1 MEVMTKYSDK
11 ENQEIAQ
18 IEYKDYEVGQ
28 KITLSGR
35 SEIYGYVVDKID
47 DSYGQQAYVI
57 ADKSLSVNPSQEQL
71 NAVKKITVIYRGS
84 STDASIDSVKDWFAN
99 DIPMAGK
106 IIANSVTSKAISSDS
121 QIKAAHFGTTQLMA
135 SASTLHK
142 SMNKYPNALFA
153 VYGHSLGSMDGQ
165 YAIADLSAK
174 EQKRLISAYLYEGPN
189 IYSVLTDEQKK
200 NVATLN
206 KLNKAFNYIDTNDIV
221 TMKSYRNN
229 GSNAVGNTVFIN
241 SKWTAN
247 VGKQHMWGG
256 YQYNE
261 DGSIIVKSDYVA
273 KLAEETTKND
283 MNIIADLKKR
293 MTASGGLSSGEK
305 ILLDQLEARSI
316 AKGMLLI
323 VESKFG
329 DLTLEYKN
337 AITKTNQLWQ
347 DTKAQASIIGQH
359 LSAGEE
365 TTALANGGATENNIK
380 TQPIKDYQDS
390 ITQIKSLV
398 EEYTAIVKN
407 INTTIDAQVQTDTDL
422 ANEIAGLLA

>member
-1 MEVMTKYSDK
+1 MTQPTDL
-11 ENQEIAQ
+11 ENQKIAQ
-18 IEYKDYEVGQ
+18 QGYASYDVGDSVAIRVNGKREQ
-28 KITLSGR
+28 V
-35 SEIYGYVVDKID
+35 GYVIEKID
-47 DSYGQQAYVI
+47 DASGQQAYII
-57 ADKSLSVNPSQEQL
+57 ADQKLPANPSKDQL
-71 NAVKKITVIYRGS
+71 DSVKNVSVIYRGS
-84 STDASIDSVKDWFAN
+84 STDASLDAVNDWLVN
-99 DIPMAGK
+99 DIPMAEQIGGNAINK
-106 IIANSVTSKAISSDS
+106 LLPPNKKLTIPNVGTPQLVTSAN
-121 QIKAAHFGTTQLMA
+121 
-135 SASTLHK
+135 TLHK
-142 SMNKYPNALFA
+142 AMDKYPNALFA

-189 IYSVLTDEQKK
+189 IYSVLTDGQKK
-200 NVATLN
+200 NVAALN

-261 DGSIIVKSDYVA
+261 NGSIIVKSDYVA

-293 MTASGGLSSGEK
+293 MTANGGGLSSGEK

-390 ITQIKSLV
+390 IMQVKSLV